1 MNISIPHRTQQRNES
16 SLLMKFALM
25 PARKKLVCLASFLL
39 ISAYSINHLFAP
51 EMGDEMYDNKHLNR
65 AKNRPHIDL
74 ANIEELKKE
83 VDSEKPAVK
92 KEKLEKKDDVV
103 IDTVEK
109 NDTMED
115 NEGEEEEIDMP
126 ILVDDSFDDDLNFN
140 DLDSSQD
147 FYEDDMDDIVSD
159 YVALFR
165 ASDIEEQLESISD
178 SDALHDWLAPQGRA
192 FQWLVNEDE
201 RMINADDPF
210 LVQRYVLA
218 VLFYATSG
226 DNWDNDSVHWMTL
239 LHECYWNRKVKGK
252 NVGVVE
258 CDEDKRVIRLDL
270 PETNLQGSIP
280 SEIGLLDGLKTL
292 NLDSNGISGTI
303 PSTISRLTN
312 LTSLSFEYNRLT
324 GKIPSKLSKLTNLA
338 ELKLN
343 HNDLS
348 GTVPAAV
355 CTLRQQSLYL
365 FWSDCDDHGH
375 VPAVECSCCT
385 ECCDGLDMCYS
396 QIPLDDDFER

>member
-1 MNISIPHRTQQRNES
+1 
-16 SLLMKFALM
+16 
-25 PARKKLVCLASFLL
+25 
-39 ISAYSINHLFAP
+39 
-51 EMGDEMYDNKHLNR
+51 MGDEMYDNKHLNR
-65 AKNRPHIDL
+65 AKNRPQIDL

-83 VDSEKPAVK
+83 VDTEKTAAK
-92 KEKLEKKDDVV
+92 KEKPKKKNVEVDD
-103 IDTVEK
+103 TAE
-109 NDTMED
+109 TED
-115 NEGEEEEIDMP
+115 AKEVKEGDEGEEEVEVP
-126 ILVDDSFDDDLNFN
+126 ILVDDSFDDDLDFN
-140 DLDSSQD
+140 DMNSSQD

-178 SDALHDWLAPQGRA
+178 SDSLHDWLAPQGRA

-201 RMINADDPF
+201 RMINANDPF

-226 DNWDNDSVHWMTL
+226 DNWDHDSVHWMTL

-258 CDEDKRVIRLDL
+258 CDEDKRVTRIEL
-270 PETNLQGSIP
+270 PETNVQGSIP
-280 SEIGLLDGLKTL
+280 TEIGLLEGLKTL
-292 NLDSNGISGTI
+292 HFDSNRITGTI
-303 PSTISRLTN
+303 PTTISRLTN

-324 GKIPSKLSKLTNLA
+324 GKIPSKLSELTNLA

-375 VPAVECSCCT
+375 VPAVKCTCCT